1 MLKVVARRILSLS
14 MLEVKR
20 HLMVWVQLNLTGL
33 LEDSV
38 CQGVL
43 GVQDTGV
50 YLKRDVMRR

>member
-1 MLKVVARRILSLS
+1 MLKVGARRILSLS

-20 HLMVWVQLNLTGL
+20 HIMVWVQLNLAGL

-50 YLKRDVMRR
+50 YLKRDIICR